1 MIYEY
6 PEEFIIPVVY
16 ADDLKEKS
24 IYRHEEREELRD
36 WKLIILDDELLGHKM
51 FQGNTEVLS
60 NENEG
65 MKHFNMDEDS
75 FPSLY
80 KEDMMNDNTVEE
92 SLEDEKVKRILSDI
106 DNDYANSET
115 LHIHSEH

>member
-6 PEEFIIPVVY
+6 PEEFIIPVIY

-24 IYRHEEREELRD
+24 SYRYADGEALRD
-36 WKLIILDDELLGHKM
+36 WKLLILDNKLLGHKM
-51 FQGNTEVLS
+51 LQGNMNIDLNQ
-60 NENEG
+60 NEDV
-65 MKHFNMDEDS
+65 KYLYMDENL
-75 FPSLY
+75 FPSIY
-80 KEDMMNDNTVEE
+80 KEAMIKGNTNEE
-92 SLEDEKVKRILSDI
+92 SLEEENIKIILNDI

>member
-36 WKLIILDDELLGHKM
+36 WKLIILDDELLGHKT
-51 FQGNTEVLS
+51 FQGDTNIS
-60 NENEG
+60 PNQNDG
-65 MKHFNMDEDS
+65 MKYFDIDEDS
-75 FPSLY
+75 FPQIF
-80 KEDMMNDNTVEE
+80 KEAMINDNTFEK
-92 SLEDEKVKRILSDI
+92 SLENENIKGILSDI

>member
-24 IYRHEEREELRD
+24 IYRHEESKELRD
-36 WKLIILDDELLGHKM
+36 WKLIILDDELLGHKI
-51 FQGNTEVLS
+51 FQGDTNIST
-60 NENEG
+60 NENDG
-65 MKHFNMDEDS
+65 MKYLDMHEDS
-75 FPSLY
+75 FPQIY
-80 KEDMMNDNTVEE
+80 KEAMINDNTV
-92 SLEDEKVKRILSDI
+92 DENINGLLSDI

>member
-24 IYRHEEREELRD
+24 IYRHEERKELRD
-36 WKLIILDDELLGHKM
+36 WKLIILDDELLGHKT
-51 FQGNTEVLS
+51 FQGDTNIS
-60 NENEG
+60 PNENEG
-65 MKHFNMDEDS
+65 MKYLDMGKDL
-75 FPSLY
+75 FPKMY
-80 KEDMMNDNTVEE
+80 KEAMINNTVDE
-92 SLEDEKVKRILSDI
+92 SLEDENIKGLLSDI